1 MKLTGAEII
10 WECLQREGVDV
21 VFGYPGGAILP
32 TYDAL
37 TKYPKIHHVLVRH
50 EQGAT
55 HMADGYA
62 RASGKV
68 GVAIATS
75 GPGAT
80 NMVTGIATAMMDSSP
95 IVCITGQVG
104 SKAIGTDAFQET
116 DVTGVTLPITKH
128 NYLVTRAGDIARVM
142 REAFYIA
149 KSGRPGPVLVDVT
162 KDAQQSTT
170 EFDWEAAAP
179 RLPGYRPDLTAP
191 TEEYARALELINS
204 AKRPLILAGQGIIK
218 SGTTDQVLALA
229 QSANIPIAVTLLGL
243 GGIPASSPL
252 NLGMMGMHGEAW
264 VNSAIQQA
272 DLLIALGMR
281 FDDRV
286 TGNLKTYALNA
297 KKIHV
302 EIDPSEVNKNVP
314 VDVALVG
321 DLADVLPELSAGVK
335 AADRTEWWSTIKTM
349 KGDSAVRDIQALP
362 DNGHL
367 YAAHVINDLWRATKD
382 RETIVVTD
390 VGQHQMWEAQYY
402 RHETSRSLI
411 TSGGLGTMG
420 FALPA
425 AIGAKFA
432 CPEKDVWVV
441 VGDGGFQMTSC
452 ELATAEQEGIKVNVA
467 IINNAFL
474 GMVRQWQEFFYD
486 KRYAATP
493 MTGPDFVK
501 LAEAYRL
508 TGLRCDTRG
517 DVSSTVKKTLAD
529 KKTVVID
536 FVVEKE
542 DAVFPMVP
550 AGADLDKMI
559 RRPKQDV
566 MLETGDDKEWEM
578 PSADSAAVSELALT
592 GASTGTNGHAQ
603 ASVRKSAPKN
613 SAPAKAPNRSVP
625 AKAAKT
631 RAKSAKP
638 AQRR

>member
-1 MKLTGAEII
+1 
-10 WECLQREGVDV
+10 
-21 VFGYPGGAILP
+21 
-32 TYDAL
+32 
-37 TKYPKIHHVLVRH
+37 
-50 EQGAT
+50 
-55 HMADGYA
+55 
-62 RASGKV
+62 
-68 GVAIATS
+68 
-75 GPGAT
+75 
-80 NMVTGIATAMMDSSP
+80 MMDSSP

-128 NYLVTRAGDIARVM
+128 NYLVTKPGDVARAI

-149 KSGRPGPVLVDVT
+149 KSGRPGPVLVDIT
-162 KDAQQSTT
+162 KDAQQLTA

-179 RLPGYRPDLTAP
+179 KLPGYRPTYTAP
-191 TEEYARALELINS
+191 ASEFARAAELINS
-204 AKRPLILAGQGIIK
+204 AKRPLILAGQGILK
-218 SGTTDQVLALA
+218 SGATADVLALA
-229 QSANIPIAVTLLGL
+229 KTANIPISTTLLGI
-243 GGIPASSPL
+243 GAIPASSEF

-264 VNSAIQQA
+264 VNQAIQQA

-314 VDVALVG
+314 VDVALIG
-321 DLADVLPELSAGVK
+321 DLKEVLADLKPQVK
-335 AADRTEWWSTIKTM
+335 KADHADWWKTINEFR
-349 KGDSAVRDIQALP
+349 GDSAVRDIQSLP
-362 DNGHL
+362 DSGHL
-367 YAAHVINDLWRATKD
+367 YAAHVINDIWRLTQKRD
-382 RETIVVTD
+382 TIVVTD
-390 VGQHQMWEAQYY
+390 VGQHQMWEAQYF
-402 RHETSRSLI
+402 RHDKPRSLI

-432 CPEKDVWVV
+432 CPDKDVWVV

-508 TGLRCDTRG
+508 TGLRCNKRP
-517 DVSSTVKKTLAD
+517 DVKSTVEKTLSD

-542 DAVFPMVP
+542 DTVFPMVP

-566 MLETGDDKEWEM
+566 MIESGSDKDWEM
-578 PSADSAAVSELALT
+578 PNSNLPSVFTEAKVEAAL
-592 GASTGTNGHAQ
+592 NGHDK
-603 ASVRKSAPKN
+603 STRKTAK
-613 SAPAKAPNRSVP
+613 ATKPAKAKP
-625 AKAAKT
+625 AKT
-631 RAKSAKP
+631 G
-638 AQRR
+638 RR